1 LREGHLASGYSQPA
15 VKYSLVDIDAKWCE
29 DPAKRRQDKGYNDHQ
44 GSFSVDNADE
54 VPVSCEDALQ
64 SVSISFPVKLRT

>member
-1 LREGHLASGYSQPA
+1 MIPGRTGYEHEQEQVDRVLREGHLASGYSQPA

-44 GSFSVDNADE
+44 GASA
-54 VPVSCEDALQ
+54 
-64 SVSISFPVKLRT
+64 